1 MSIPSRSSASSML
14 EYALEYARHNM
25 PVFPCNPDKS
35 PATKNGF
42 YDATTDE
49 NEIRAWWSQRPHTP
63 IGLRTGEAN
72 GVFVLDVDGE
82 EGRDTLSVLETENE
96 ALPAT
101 YTVSTRGGGEHRYF
115 KHPGFKIKSTNGV
128 IGPKLDVRGD
138 GGYVIAPP
146 SPGYTA
152 SRGSPDTVAH
162 APGWLI
168 ELVRDDREANAEP
181 LGDTIPERQRNTSL
195 TSLAGS
201 MRLRNASTASILA
214 ALNEENQQKCH
225 PPLSWREIVNIA
237 RSVGRYAPGS
247 LPTTDL
253 GNAERLAGRH
263 GHDLVHVYGLGWHV
277 WTGLIWE
284 RDETGQVERRAK
296 ETVRSIYEEAAQTA
310 DDEKRKTLATWA
322 KQSESASRLGAMI
335 SLARSEP
342 GIPLKADQLDS
353 EPWLLNVQNGTLDL
367 RTGDLRPHERDD
379 LITKLAPM
387 EYDTD
392 AAAPT
397 WEKVLEQV
405 LPNQAVREF
414 VQRYAGYS
422 LTGDVSEQILLF
434 LYGTGA
440 NGKSTLIN
448 ALLEVMGDYAK
459 QAAPELLTLKHGA
472 HPTELADLKGARFVA
487 SIEVEEGKRLA
498 ESLVKQM
505 TGGDRIKARFMR
517 QDYFEFDPTHK
528 IWLAANHRPVVR
540 GTDHAIWR
548 RIKLVPFEVTIPEP
562 EQDPKLPEKLRA
574 ELPGILAWVVRGC
587 LEWQREGLGEPEE
600 VRSATESYRADM
612 DPIGEFLEEMCILN
626 ENAWTAA
633 SELRRGYLGWA
644 KDAGENPLDWHAVTD
659 RLKERGCR
667 EKRRHVGRGW
677 QGIELLQPIIEDITK
692 EDDSAESYDRMV
704 DERMSKLKR
713 CTGK

>member
-1 MSIPSRSSASSML
+1 ML
-14 EYALEYARHNM
+14 EYALKYARGGLA
-25 PVFPCNPDKS
+25 VFPCKPDKS
-35 PATKNGF
+35 PDTPNGF
-42 YDATTDE
+42 YDATTE
-49 NEIRAWWSQRPHTP
+49 ESKIEVWWSERTNAF
-63 IGLRTGEAN
+63 IGLRTGEEA
-72 GVFVLDVDGE
+72 GFVVLDVDGR
-82 EGRDTLSVLETENE
+82 EGRETLSALEAENE
-96 ALPAT
+96 ALPDT
-101 YTVSTRGGGEHRYF
+101 YTVRTRSGGEHRYF
-115 KHPGFKIKSTNGV
+115 RHPGFKIKSTNGV

-146 SPGYTA
+146 SSGYA
-152 SRGSPDTVAH
+152 VAQGSPDSVVD
-162 APGWLI
+162 APEWLI
-168 ELVRDDREANAEP
+168 ELVREDREASAEP

-214 ALNEENQQKCH
+214 ALNEENQRKCR

-277 WTGLIWE
+277 WTGRIWE

-310 DDEKRKTLATWA
+310 DDEKRKALATWA

-342 GIPLKADQLDS
+342 SIPLKADQLDS
-353 EPWLLNVQNGTLDL
+353 DPWLMNVQNGTLDL
-367 RTGDLRPHERDD
+367 RTGDLKPHERDD
-379 LITKLAPM
+379 LITKLAPV
-387 EYDTD
+387 EYDPD
-392 AAAPT
+392 ATAPT

-405 LPNQAVREF
+405 LPNQAVRDF

-517 QDYFEFDPTHK
+517 QDFFEFDPTHK

-562 EQDPKLPEKLRA
+562 KQDPKLPEKLRA

-677 QGIELLQPIIEDITK
+677 QGIELLQPVIEDGME
-692 EDDSAESYDRMV
+692 EDSVDTYDRMV
-704 DERMSKLKR
+704 DERMSELKR
-713 CTGK
+713 CTGKQDCLCDECMPV